1 MTERKKKHMP
11 ESDDEAAAA
20 AESGTGSLKQ
30 KLDEEREKAE
40 KYKENWQRAEADFSN
55 YKKRAE
61 QEKNEIGT
69 SVCSALILNLLPVL
83 DDFSRAF
90 DSIPA
95 EQENEDWVEGMRLIY
110 RKLQTTL
117 ENQGLCGIDCKGKCF
132 DPFYHEAIAHL
143 EGEDGIVLE
152 EAQKGYTFK
161 DRVLRPSHVVVG
173 KGKEEQNTED

>member
-1 MTERKKKHMP
+1 MTERKKKYMP
-11 ESDDEAAAA
+11 ESDAEASA
-20 AESGTGSLKQ
+20 AETGTGLLKQ
-30 KLDEEREKAE
+30 KLAEEREKAE

-55 YKKRAE
+55 YRKRAE

-83 DDFSRAF
+83 DDFGRAF

-110 RKLQTTL
+110 RKLQTIL
-117 ENQGLCGIDCKGKCF
+117 ESQGLCGIECKGKCF
-132 DPFYHEAIAHL
+132 DPFYHEAIAHV
-143 EGEDGIVLE
+143 EGDEGMVLE
-152 EAQKGYTFK
+152 EAQKGYTFRDK
-161 DRVLRPSHVVVG
+161 VLRPSHVVVG

>member
-1 MTERKKKHMP
+1 LTERKKKYMP
-11 ESDDEAAAA
+11 ASDAEAAAA
-20 AESGTGSLKQ
+20 ETGMESLKQ

-83 DDFSRAF
+83 DDFGRAF
-90 DSIPA
+90 DSIPE
-95 EQENEDWVEGMRLIY
+95 EQEKEDWVEGMRLIY

-117 ENQGLCGIDCKGKCF
+117 ESQGLCGIECKGKCF
-132 DPFYHEAIAHL
+132 DPFYHEAIAHV

-173 KGKEEQNTED
+173 KGKEEQNTEE